1 MILISIS
8 NQISCYVDEL
18 QNYRNKIQFSYH
30 RFYKNAYNWLFKP
43 QSTVWVQKSSL
54 PKTFCNIFTRVN
66 YISVKFRQYVASLY
80 LHILTNFG
88 RFILIF
94 NKMALIFLGVPI
106 VFNVSSFKFY

>member
-43 QSTVWVQKSSL
+43 QSTVWVQK
-54 PKTFCNIFTRVN
+54 K
-66 YISVKFRQYVASLY
+66 VASLKLFAIFSLELIIFPWNFASMLPVYIYIY
-80 LHILTNFG
+80 LPILVD
-88 RFILIF
+88 L
-94 NKMALIFLGVPI
+94 
-106 VFNVSSFKFY
+106 S